1 MNQKAVIYAR
11 YSSDK
16 QTEQSID
23 GQLRECNDFAKRN
36 NITVIG
42 QYIDRAL
49 TGTTDKRPEFL
60 KMIED
65 GKKKIFNYVI
75 VYQLDRFARNRFD
88 SATYKAKLSRNN
100 IRVLSARE
108 NITDDAS
115 GVLVEGVLESM
126 AEYFS
131 KELSQKVTRGMKES
145 LLKGNWTGGRLTY
158 GYDIKDKKYVIN
170 EEESRIV
177 REIFEGVIINK
188 TLKQITKELN
198 EKGFRNKQGSMFS
211 LAFVSRLVRNKKY
224 IGYISDSI
232 ETKDLIEPIIDQD
245 TFDIVQDRLSPH
257 KRKPAQHKAPLL
269 YYLSGKTYCGN
280 CGNLVTADS
289 GTSNT
294 GTIYRYYKCSNRKKN
309 KHACNKKMIGKELL
323 EGEVINKT
331 VEEIFKPELL
341 KEIAENIVKTFNNEI
356 KDDYQVKS
364 YQNQIDDVS
373 KKIENI
379 MKAIEEGIITSTTKE
394 KLLAYESLKA
404 DLLEQIATA
413 KNKSIKPLE
422 LSEVMAFLKGFA
434 ELDYSKEENRTRL
447 LEMFIHKIYLYDD
460 FALIAYK
467 GTNNPVVELKLEH
480 KKTER
485 ELLFEFGSIG
495 APIGIRTPDLCV
507 RSATLYPAELM
518 VHDLLSCRTFSLPSS
533 SNALSY

>member
-16 QTEQSID
+16 QTEQSIE
-23 GQLRECNDFAKRN
+23 GQLRECNEFAKKN

-42 QYIDRAL
+42 NYIDRAL

-65 GKKKIFNYVI
+65 GKKKVFNYVI

-177 REIFEGVIINK
+177 KEIFEGV
-188 TLKQITKELN
+188 
-198 EKGFRNKQGSMFS
+198 
-211 LAFVSRLVRNKKY
+211 
-224 IGYISDSI
+224 
-232 ETKDLIEPIIDQD
+232 
-245 TFDIVQDRLSPH
+245 
-257 KRKPAQHKAPLL
+257 
-269 YYLSGKTYCGN
+269 
-280 CGNLVTADS
+280 
-289 GTSNT
+289 
-294 GTIYRYYKCSNRKKN
+294 
-309 KHACNKKMIGKELL
+309 
-323 EGEVINKT
+323 VINKT

-373 KKIENI
+373 KKIDNI

-394 KLLAYESLKA
+394 KLLTYESLKTE
-404 DLLEQIATA
+404 LLEQIATA

-422 LSEVMAFLKGFA
+422 TSEIMAFLKGFA
-434 ELDYSKEENRTRL
+434 ELNYSKEENRTRL
-447 LEMFIHKIYLYDD
+447 LEMFVHKIYLYDD
-460 FALIAYK
+460 YALIAYN
-467 GTNNPVVELKLEH
+467 GTNNPSLELKLEH

-485 ELLFEFGSIG
+485 ELLFEFGLIG
-495 APIGIRTPDLCV
+495 APNTTKL
-507 RSATLYPAELM
+507 ELLFEGG
-518 VHDLLSCRTFSLPSS
+518 VFVIILNIL
-533 SNALSY
+533 